1 MAHCEATI
9 MPNSDEK
16 IWKKRLVH
24 LPRCLDHDVVQQVL
38 SIAKLPQ
45 VRVYELQPE
54 SQDAG
59 LYMNAHL
66 YTLIISFMLHACM
79 SKRRRLPTLCCINF
93 ASRWILFLG
102 SFFEIFEVVAVW
114 RYDWREAIWRGGAS
128 VFIGH
133 ISVVSLWVVWAFAFR
148 LGSGPNK
155 VGVSRGSK
163 HDLHPVRPENG
174 ADTHGIWK
182 KTQKLQQW
190 QEKSA
195 VWM

>member
-1 MAHCEATI
+1 MARCEAT

-66 YTLIISFMLHACM
+66 YTLIISFILHACM

-93 ASRWILFLG
+93 ASRWILFFLR
-102 SFFEIFEVVAVW
+102 FLRLWQFEDTTDAKQSE
-114 RYDWREAIWRGGAS
+114 EAEPQS
-128 VFIGH
+128 LVTE
-133 ISVVSLWVVWAFAFR
+133 VVSL
-148 LGSGPNK
+148 
-155 VGVSRGSK
+155 
-163 HDLHPVRPENG
+163 
-174 ADTHGIWK
+174 
-182 KTQKLQQW
+182 
-190 QEKSA
+190 
-195 VWM
+195 